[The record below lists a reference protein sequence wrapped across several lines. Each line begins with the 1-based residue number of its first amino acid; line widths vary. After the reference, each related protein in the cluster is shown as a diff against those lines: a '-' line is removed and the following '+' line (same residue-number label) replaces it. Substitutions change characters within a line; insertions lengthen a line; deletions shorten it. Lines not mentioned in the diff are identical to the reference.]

1 MTLMVGLGPPLLAV
15 SNPVSGFTFPLR
27 VSSRLSPR
35 RVAVESAI
43 PFTPVPLPCNREQK
57 PPFQNED
64 EPAAGAVPSR
74 APPAPGHLLRVG
86 SRASERHPRL
96 SSPSASPT
104 RRLLASE
111 VKSSTPYHHREFQPI
126 HFRGLLP
133 SALFK
138 PSATATP
145 TTPPAASPASSP
157 SPPTIHASKRR
168 RRETEATG
176 NTPLRGGRGPAPRR
190 RSSTPPPLSLPA
202 AEFDPLDP
210 DADPPPKLLTA
221 DEVRLCKQALKA
233 LDKKVGKPATLT
245 KEFRSLPDIRTE
257 LQSVQKFSVARKQE
271 NRGRNRYTDVLPFDQ
286 SRVQLESS
294 TGNDYIN
301 ASHIEIAG
309 RNLTKFISTQGP
321 LANTIEDFWQMVY
334 ENHCPVI
341 VMLTKFD
348 GLKCDE
354 YLPLSKGQ
362 AVFGKFTIKITKF
375 RKDGQLLLRGVEIRQ
390 DEMKC
395 DLFSTLSIRS
405 GLTMGCQTAVLI
417 AGIGRTGAYTTIHNT
432 IERILLG
439 EQGAADLVETVKK
452 FRSQRPGMVQTEEQY
467 KCCHHAIRDELEDL
481 VSSSKIE
488 PLSRNG

>member
-27 VSSRLSPR
+27 VSSRSLGSRLAESPSR
-35 RVAVESAI
+35 P
-43 PFTPVPLPCNREQK
+43 PFHSPGFPSRCNREQK

-190 RSSTPPPLSLPA
+190 RSSIPPPLSLPA

-245 KEFRSLPDIRTE
+245 KEFRSLP
-257 LQSVQKFSVARKQE
+257 
-271 NRGRNRYTDVLPFDQ
+271 
-286 SRVQLESS
+286 
-294 TGNDYIN
+294 
-301 ASHIEIAG
+301 
-309 RNLTKFISTQGP
+309 
-321 LANTIEDFWQMVY
+321 VY
-334 ENHCPVI
+334 
-341 VMLTKFD
+341 L
-348 GLKCDE
+348 
-354 YLPLSKGQ
+354 YLPSSARLLSLRELC
-362 AVFGKFTIKITKF
+362 AKI
-375 RKDGQLLLRGVEIRQ
+375 
-390 DEMKC
+390 
-395 DLFSTLSIRS
+395 
-405 GLTMGCQTAVLI
+405 
-417 AGIGRTGAYTTIHNT
+417 
-432 IERILLG
+432 RI
-439 EQGAADLVETVKK
+439 
-452 FRSQRPGMVQTEEQY
+452 S
-467 KCCHHAIRDELEDL
+467 
-481 VSSSKIE
+481 
-488 PLSRNG
+488 

>member
-35 RVAVESAI
+35 RVAVASAI

-245 KEFRSLPDIRTE
+245 KEFRSLP
-257 LQSVQKFSVARKQE
+257 
-271 NRGRNRYTDVLPFDQ
+271 
-286 SRVQLESS
+286 
-294 TGNDYIN
+294 
-301 ASHIEIAG
+301 
-309 RNLTKFISTQGP
+309 
-321 LANTIEDFWQMVY
+321 VY
-334 ENHCPVI
+334 
-341 VMLTKFD
+341 L
-348 GLKCDE
+348 
-354 YLPLSKGQ
+354 YLPSSARLLSPRELC
-362 AVFGKFTIKITKF
+362 AKI
-375 RKDGQLLLRGVEIRQ
+375 
-390 DEMKC
+390 
-395 DLFSTLSIRS
+395 
-405 GLTMGCQTAVLI
+405 
-417 AGIGRTGAYTTIHNT
+417 
-432 IERILLG
+432 RI
-439 EQGAADLVETVKK
+439 
-452 FRSQRPGMVQTEEQY
+452 S
-467 KCCHHAIRDELEDL
+467 
-481 VSSSKIE
+481 
-488 PLSRNG
+488 

>member
-1 MTLMVGLGPPLLAV
+1 AV

-390 DEMKC
+390 DEVNIYKS
-395 DLFSTLSIRS
+395 DEVRS
-405 GLTMGCQTAVLI
+405 LL
-417 AGIGRTGAYTTIHNT
+417 H
-432 IERILLG
+432 IEYPEWPDHGVPNSSADVRRILKRLYHIPR
-439 EQGAADLVETVKK
+439 E
-452 FRSQRPGMVQTEEQY
+452 RPIVAHCRHWKNRCLY
-467 KCCHHAIRDELEDL
+467 HH
-481 VSSSKIE
+481 
-488 PLSRNG
+488 P